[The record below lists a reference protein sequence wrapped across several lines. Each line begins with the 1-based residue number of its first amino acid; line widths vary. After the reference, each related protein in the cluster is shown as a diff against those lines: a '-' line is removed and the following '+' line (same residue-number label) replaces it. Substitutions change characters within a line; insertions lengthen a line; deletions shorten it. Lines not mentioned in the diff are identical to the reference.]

1 LERERER
8 ERERETPHIPNA
20 KHVLMLLLF
29 IFLYPALVNFRGYI
43 VFVQRYI
50 KGYYKNG
57 IFIIEIRKSVKE
69 KSFKARGLRS
79 KEKSFIHLL
88 PVHIPKFISFG

>member
-1 LERERER
+1 MAAWREIERERDPTHTKC
-8 ERERETPHIPNA
+8 ETCANA
-20 KHVLMLLLF
+20 VIIYL
-29 IFLYPALVNFRGYI
+29 LYPALVNFRGYI